1 MTSHIHP
8 KPKKTMLLLTVILLC
23 GAITG
28 WSLYTKYINR
38 TIVLEFGTF
47 AGTMYDVP
55 DWQSFVAL
63 DAAIEK
69 FQKANPRIVVNYK
82 SGILRDDYSE
92 RLAQDIIKSEE
103 PDIFTVLPGDFN
115 TFASIGEL
123 MNLDSL
129 IKKDIDFD
137 LSKQYNNAI
146 KSGKYQSSQFA
157 LAKEVDPEL
166 MFVNKT
172 LLKEQGIQ
180 LPSEDWTW
188 KEFYEIC
195 KKVTMDTDNDG
206 KIDQFGQV
214 GFSWQKAVYT
224 NGQQL
229 FDLDGSKAKFNDE
242 HVIEA
247 LKFVISLNKLN
258 QNFIVNATDFDNSKV
273 AFSPFPFSTFR
284 AYKVYPYKIVKY
296 GEFEWE
302 CIKLPKGPEGNNS
315 GELNSL
321 LIGISSRTKHK
332 KEAWKF
338 LKFLTNDPDI
348 QMDVLKY
355 SHGMPVLKDVVESYE
370 SDKELS
376 KYKLDGDVFINKS
389 SLGEVVEQSIVTP
402 RFHKYDECMD
412 IADKEIFQ
420 LINGGKDVDLTMS
433 KLNTK
438 INNILKE

>member
-1 MTSHIHP
+1 MTSIIHL
-8 KPKKTMLLLTVILLC
+8 KPKKIIRLLIIVILFGSILA
-23 GAITG
+23 GY
-28 WSLYTKYINR
+28 LYTKYINR
-38 TIVLEFGTF
+38 TVVLEFGTF

-55 DWQSFVAL
+55 DWQSFIAL

-69 FQKANPRIVVNYK
+69 FEKANPHIVVNYK
-82 SGILRDDYSE
+82 SGILKGDYSE
-92 RLAQDIIKSEE
+92 RLAQDILKSHE
-103 PDIFTVLPGDFN
+103 PDVFTVLPGDFN

-123 MNLDSL
+123 KDLDSL
-129 IKKDIDFD
+129 IKKDNTFD
-137 LSKQYNNAI
+137 LSKQYDNAV
-146 KSGKYQSSQFA
+146 KSGKYQNSQFA

-172 LLKEQGIQ
+172 LLKKEGIQ
-180 LPSEDWTW
+180 LPSENWTW
-188 KEFYEIC
+188 KDFYEIC
-195 KKVTMDTDNDG
+195 KQVTLDTDNDG

-214 GFSWQKAVYT
+214 GFSWQQAVYT

-229 FDLDGSKAKFNDE
+229 FDLNGSKANFNNE

-247 LKFVISLNKLN
+247 IKFVISLNKLN

-284 AYKVYPYKIVKY
+284 AYKVYPYKVMKY

-302 CIKLPKGPEGNNS
+302 CIKLPKGPQGNNA
-315 GELNSL
+315 GELNNL
-321 LIGISSRTKHK
+321 LIGISSRTKHE
-332 KEAWKF
+332 KEAWQF
-338 LKFLTNDPDI
+338 LKFLTNNPDI

-355 SHGMPVLKDVVESYE
+355 SHGMPVLKDVVESSE
-370 SDKELS
+370 ADKELL
-376 KYKLDGDVFINKS
+376 KYNLDGNVFINKK

-420 LINGGKDVDLTMS
+420 LINVGKDVDITMS
-433 KLNTK
+433 KLNSK
-438 INNILKE
+438 LNSILRE